1 MENEDVINRKLCK
14 LSEGFLLA
22 VGIIPA
28 ITLIGWI
35 FDIEILKRLIN
46 SSVAMNPLAAM
57 LLVLAAIGFRLIQ
70 HKGYSERKMLYSQII
85 AGILIVAG
93 LYKLISLVFDFP
105 FLLDQ
110 IFFKSEL
117 EEPMQ
122 HRKNEMDPVMA
133 FVIMNIGISI
143 IIFDRWLKAAENILF
158 FNTLIAILCLYG
170 YAYGTEYLIEIA
182 NLFPVS
188 ILSAFCILFLN
199 LAALFARPNR
209 GNMEIL
215 IGESPFQIVNIRLL
229 AFFLPLIVGW
239 AQLYGENNDIFSK
252 EFGTSIFAIFSYGL
266 TMYLTK
272 KQSEVEHDLR
282 LLKEEEEKIIKED
295 AKRLNSILNNIP
307 SKIFIKDLQGKVL
320 TVNQSFENFYGVNEK
335 NAVGKNI
342 EDVVEDEKL
351 REVFLERDDVIE
363 TGETRRSEFSVR
375 FEGKKHYFWNVTFP
389 LKDIKE
395 KMYAICSIS
404 TEITELKE
412 KAKEINEQKTW
423 LNNILDNLSEGIVVT
438 NKEGKFLLFNQM
450 AERILG
456 KSPSAVMPENLSEKF
471 FFFDKDKLSPYPS
484 DKFPLNRSL
493 LGEKV
498 NEEELLVD
506 NPEFDKPKQISV
518 TSRPMDIE
526 GEEPQAVMVLRDVTE
541 KREIQKEIKENA
553 RKLKTILL
561 SIEEGIIVLDD
572 IGKPFIFNDKARE
585 ILGIKPRE
593 IPWEKIPEELHL
605 YKTDGKTLFD
615 IKDLPIYK
623 ALKEKISDESIVVV
637 KRPDVAKSKT
647 IKVAATPVKLEDE
660 SINAV
665 VVLTDI
671 SQFDY
676 PDI

>member
-1 MENEDVINRKLCK
+1 MQHEEIINRKLCK

-46 SSVAMNPLAAM
+46 SSVAMNPLAAI
-57 LLVLAAIGFRLIQ
+57 LLVLAAFGFRLIQ
-70 HKGYSERKMLYSQII
+70 HKGYSEQNKLYSVII
-85 AGILIVAG
+85 ASILIAAG
-93 LYKLISLVFDFP
+93 LYKLLALIFDFP
-105 FLLDQ
+105 FVLDQ
-110 IFFKSEL
+110 VFFKSEL
-117 EEPMQ
+117 EEPIQ
-122 HRKNEMDPVMA
+122 HRKNEIDPVMA

-215 IGESPFQIVNIRLL
+215 IGESPFQVVNIRLL

-239 AQLYGENNDIFSK
+239 CQLYGERNDIFSK

-307 SKIFIKDLQGKVL
+307 SKIFIKDLNGKVL
-320 TVNQSFENFYGVNEK
+320 TVNHSFENFYGVNEK
-335 NAVGKNI
+335 NAVGKNLD
-342 EDVVEDEKL
+342 EVVEDEEL
-351 REVFLERDDVIE
+351 RKIFRERDDVLE
-363 TGETRRSEFSVR
+363 SGEARRSEFSVR
-375 FEGKKHYFWNVTFP
+375 YEGKKHYFWNVTFP
-389 LKDIKE
+389 LRDIKD

-412 KAKEINEQKTW
+412 KAREINEQKTW
-423 LNNILDNLSEGIVVT
+423 LNNILDNLSEGVVVT
-438 NKEGKFLLFNQM
+438 DKGGKFLLFNQM
-450 AERILG
+450 AEKILG
-456 KSPSAVMPENLSEKF
+456 KSPSVVMPENLSDKF
-471 FFFDKDKLSPYPS
+471 YFFDKDKLTPYPV

-493 LGEKV
+493 QGEKV

-506 NPEFDKPKQISV
+506 NPEFDRPKRISV

-526 GEEPQAVMVLRDVTE
+526 DEEPQAIMVLRDVTE
-541 KREIQKEIKENA
+541 KREIQKEVKENA
-553 RKLKTILL
+553 KKLKTILL
-561 SIEEGIIVLDD
+561 SIEEGIIVLDQN
-572 IGKPFIFNDKARE
+572 GKPYIFNQKAKD
-585 ILGIKPRE
+585 ILGEKPKE
-593 IPWEKIPEELHL
+593 ISWEKIPEQLHL
-605 YKTDGKTLFD
+605 YKTDGETLFD
-615 IKDLPIYK
+615 FEELPIYK
-623 ALKEKISDESIVVV
+623 ALKEHTSEESIVVV
-637 KRPDVAKSKT
+637 KRPDVARSKT

-671 SQFDY
+671 TQFDY